1 MKPSSLPQKNVITF
15 SKLNKWVSVVD
26 FTHYS
31 QVPLGDEY
39 ANPLYL
45 EGRVRI
51 DYLINQPEVNEQER

>member
-1 MKPSSLPQKNVITF
+1 M
-15 SKLNKWVSVVD
+15 VD

-39 ANPLYL
+39 ANLLYL

-51 DYLINQPEVNEQER
+51 DYLINQPEVNEQEHWEAPEPAIPS